1 MTRNRKIANLVKET
15 AGFSY
20 EFIRHPKGV
29 GSIIPSSR
37 ALARAMRRTAQDY
50 GHPESIVIEAGAGTG
65 AITRE
70 LVAHFPRE
78 RLIINELNPRL
89 ARRLR
94 DRFKG
99 STIRRGGVEQLD
111 IWTHPQPKTIVSS
124 LPFRSLPP
132 DIAHG
137 IEAIFFAA
145 LREDPANV
153 LVQFTYGQRSPLHL
167 PEAADIC
174 AEKVNYAWL
183 NFPPAHVWVYRR
195 KAQAS

>member
-1 MTRNRKIANLVKET
+1 MSKRKITNLVKET

-20 EFIRHPKGV
+20 EFIRHPKGM

-37 ALARAMRRTAQDY
+37 VLARAMRRTAQDY
-50 GHPESIVIEAGAGTG
+50 GHPDSVVIEAGAGTG

-70 LVAHFPRE
+70 LVAHFPPG

-94 DRFKG
+94 DRFRG
-99 STIRRGGVEQLD
+99 STIRRGGVEQLEV
-111 IWTHPQPKTIVSS
+111 WAQPQPKTIVSS

-132 DIAHG
+132 EIAHS
-137 IEAIFFAA
+137 IEEVFFTA
-145 LREDPANV
+145 LRENSANV

-167 PEAADIC
+167 PEGSDIL
-174 AEKVNYAWL
+174 AEKVDYAWL
-183 NFPPAHVWVYRR
+183 NFPPARVWLYRC
-195 KAQAS
+195 KQQGS